1 MSSSGKKSWNVSE
14 NWRGKKSLSDRSRR
28 KRDANERNDTNS
40 ANVNVNGNAID
51 NEKKR
56 KKKERI
62 ETEIDVERRRLL
74 VLVGRHETEIATAN
88 VIETEIVITFHPLL
102 SKDQTIEEG
111 KVLYFK

>member
-1 MSSSGKKSWNVSE
+1 M
-14 NWRGKKSLSDRSRR
+14 SDRSRR

-74 VLVGRHETEIATAN
+74 VGRHETGIATAT
-88 VIETEIVITFHPLL
+88 VIETGIVITFHPLL
-102 SKDQTIEEG
+102 PRDQTIEEG
-111 KVLYFK
+111 KVFIF